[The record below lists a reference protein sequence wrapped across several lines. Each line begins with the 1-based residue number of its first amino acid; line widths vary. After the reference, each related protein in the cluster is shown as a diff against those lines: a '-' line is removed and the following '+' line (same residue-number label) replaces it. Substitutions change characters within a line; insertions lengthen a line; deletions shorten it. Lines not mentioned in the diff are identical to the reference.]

1 MFLTNSQNWKEST
14 RVFNTAY
21 FSTRVNTSFRLSIY
35 QVIFLNLKNLFS
47 HCFSIF
53 FYVIGIKINKKTP
66 FIPTTPLIIFNWIF
80 RTPKNFPKIRTRKNS
95 VFGHI
100 SHSVPPLPLCAD
112 YMQYICKIGTSLH
125 PFPCTMNT
133 TSRCLILWHKHSDS
147 TKQFFSFG
155 DTKSDHNRQK
165 RHNELRYVTM
175 KCDKA
180 QWKLDF

>member
-1 MFLTNSQNWKEST
+1 MYHVLIF
-14 RVFNTAY
+14 RV
-21 FSTRVNTSFRLSIY
+21 L
-35 QVIFLNLKNLFS
+35 QIFLIHGSFAAQFLYSASLCSYHCMKSVQKRSFFWSVFS
-47 HCFSIF
+47 RFRIECFVSLRIQSEC
-53 FYVIGIKINKKTP
+53 G
-66 FIPTTPLIIFNWIF
+66 
-80 RTPKNFPKIRTRKNS
+80 KIRTRKNS

-133 TSRCLILWHKHSDS
+133 TSRCLILCHKHIDS

-180 QWKLDF
+180 QRKLDF